1 MEFKDYYKILGVS
14 PDADENAIKS
24 TYRKLARQ
32 LHPDVNPGD
41 KEAGEKFKEVNE
53 AYQVLSNPEQRKKYD
68 ELRSEYQRYQQQGGR
83 PQEFNWN
90 QWQAQQGQGPQVQYA
105 TPEDLEDLFG
115 GSGGYSDFFG
125 DLFGGG
131 RGRPGPPR
139 PRHGR
144 DLDFEIEVP
153 LRDAYHGAKRI
164 LQMDSRRIEARI
176 PPGVR
181 TGSRVRLAGQGE
193 PGVNGGPPG
202 DLYLVTVVPD
212 DPNFEREGDDL
223 VTEVPVD
230 LYTAVLG
237 GEVRVP
243 TLDRPVMLKIPPQT
257 QADRTFRLRGK
268 GMPRLEDAKQR
279 GDLLA
284 QVRLVLPEPMS
295 EREVNAIRELK
306 KERQEA

>member
-14 PDADENAIKS
+14 PDADENAIKT

-90 QWQAQQGQGPQVQYA
+90 QWQAQQGQGPQAQYA

-115 GSGGYSDFFG
+115 GAGGYSDFFS

-131 RGRPGPPR
+131 RGRAGPPR
-139 PRHGR
+139 PRRGR

-153 LRDAYHGAKRI
+153 LKDAYHGAKRI

-176 PPGVR
+176 PAGVR

-202 DLYLVTVVPD
+202 DLYLVTLVPD
-212 DPNFEREGDDL
+212 DPSFEREGDDL
-223 VTEVPVD
+223 IAEVPVD
-230 LYTAVLG
+230 IYTAVLG

-268 GMPRLEDAKQR
+268 GMPRLEDPKQH

-284 QVRLVLPEPMS
+284 RVRLVLP
-295 EREVNAIRELK
+295 
-306 KERQEA
+306 